1 MDLLDIFDMSK
12 KFERVM
18 VPGSQT
24 QGHVRI
30 CDEDLFHN
38 PYDNK
43 KPSKGLDYARPYQMQ
58 EENEMFQVSI
68 M

>member
-12 KFERVM
+12 KFERVL

-24 QGHVRI
+24 QGHVKT
-30 CDEDLFHN
+30 CDEQLF
-38 PYDNK
+38 YDPFDIK
-43 KPSKGLDYARPYQMQ
+43 KPSRGLDYARQYQIQ
-58 EENEMFQVSI
+58 EENEMAQVSI

>member
-12 KFERVM
+12 KFERVV

-24 QGHVRI
+24 QGCVKV
-30 CDEDLFHN
+30 CDEELFDDLFN
-38 PYDNK
+38 IK
-43 KPSKGLDYARPYQMQ
+43 KPSKGLDYARQYQIQ
-58 EENEMFQVSI
+58 EENEMVEVSI